1 RTQNAAADAPVAP
14 PWVALAIFSVVNAIA
29 GILILIFLGHSTS
42 LVTGFTASLV
52 FLGISYL
59 GWLAA
64 GIGLWKK
71 DLAGLSFLGVASGSS
86 AALCILMR
94 MLLSCR
100 AAHGFS
106 SEAFRVAWDPFELSR
121 LWVSLAQWLT
131 FLSFSYSAISALLFF
146 RFRRVWIAPRPYFL
160 ASTLRHALLP
170 SGTMLRVLLWWLT
183 INSLGVSLSVLLADF
198 GRPAQMHLYG
208 YAVLALVLAGL
219 GTLQVL
225 ASCRVISLVKVRNRV
240 VLIALGSIIGILTAI
255 GVMIL
260 GMTFLWVYAALGF
273 WSWGLTGMVFG
284 AVAGH
289 SQWRSLLPQH
299 CSSV

>member
-1 RTQNAAADAPVAP
+1 
-14 PWVALAIFSVVNAIA
+14 
-29 GILILIFLGHSTS
+29 
-42 LVTGFTASLV
+42 
-52 FLGISYL
+52 
-59 GWLAA
+59 
-64 GIGLWKK
+64 
-71 DLAGLSFLGVASGSS
+71 
-86 AALCILMR
+86 
-94 MLLSCR
+94 
-100 AAHGFS
+100 
-106 SEAFRVAWDPFELSR
+106 
-121 LWVSLAQWLT
+121 
-131 FLSFSYSAISALLFF
+131 
-146 RFRRVWIAPRPYFL
+146 
-160 ASTLRHALLP
+160 
-170 SGTMLRVLLWWLT
+170 
-183 INSLGVSLSVLLADF
+183 
-198 GRPAQMHLYG
+198 MHLYG

-299 CSSV
+299 SSSV